1 MNCSRR
7 AAARLGSMPQA
18 AKPAIGPAVD
28 ERSRALMLKATFAM
42 LFTMLMSISAQ
53 FKIPMPP
60 DGVPQTLQT
69 LVVAL
74 AAMGLG
80 ARWGMTSILLYILI
94 GALGAGVFAEGKA
107 GVGVLV
113 GQTGG
118 YLLGFVVAQPIISGI
133 IRRSDRTVR
142 GWGAIITA
150 MLAGHV
156 VIFVLGVLW
165 LTFLRGREDEA
176 YTLMRGI
183 KGGVIP
189 FIPGMILKTIAAVMI
204 GLAVWPRSCRKF
216 W

>member
-1 MNCSRR
+1 MS
-7 AAARLGSMPQA
+7 QA
-18 AKPAIGPAVD
+18 AKPAIGSGID
-28 ERSRALMLKATFAM
+28 ERSRALMLKAALTVF
-42 LFTMLMSISAQ
+42 FTMLLGISAQ

-80 ARWGMTSILLYILI
+80 ARWGMASVLLYLAI

-107 GVGVLV
+107 GIGVLL

-118 YLLGFVVAQPIISGI
+118 YLVGFLVAQPVIHGI

-142 GWGAIITA
+142 GWGAIVAA
-150 MLAGHV
+150 MLTGHII
-156 VIFVLGVLW
+156 IFVLGVLW
-165 LTFLRGREDEA
+165 LTFLRGREDET

>member
-1 MNCSRR
+1 
-7 AAARLGSMPQA
+7 MPQA
-18 AKPAIGPAVD
+18 AKPAISSGVD
-28 ERSRALMLKATFAM
+28 DRSQALMLKAALTM
-42 LFTMLMSISAQ
+42 LFTMMLSISAQ

-69 LVVAL
+69 LVVAV

-80 ARWGMTSILLYILI
+80 ARWGMASVMLYLVI
-94 GALGAGVFAEGKA
+94 GTLGAGVFAEGKA

-118 YLLGFVVAQPIISGI
+118 YLLGFLAAQPIISGI
-133 IRRSDRTVR
+133 IRRRDATVR
-142 GWGAIITA
+142 GWGAIVAA

-156 VIFVLGVLW
+156 VIFVFGVLW
-165 LTFLRGREDEA
+165 LTFVRSQEDET
-176 YTLMRGI
+176 YTLVRGI
-183 KGGVIP
+183 QGGVMP

-204 GLAVWPRSCRKF
+204 GLAAWPRSCRKF

>member
-1 MNCSRR
+1 MS
-7 AAARLGSMPQA
+7 QA
-18 AKPAIGPAVD
+18 AKPAIGSGVD
-28 ERSRALMLKATFAM
+28 ERSRAFLLKATLTLF
-42 LFTMLMSISAQ
+42 FTMLMGISAQ

-80 ARWGMTSILLYILI
+80 ARWGMVSMLLYLVV

-118 YLLGFVVAQPIISGI
+118 YLVGFLAAQPVIHGL

-142 GWGAIITA
+142 GWGAIVAA
-150 MLAGHV
+150 MLAGHI

-165 LTFLRGREDEA
+165 LTFLRGREDET

-183 KGGVIP
+183 KGGVLP
-189 FIPGMILKTIAAVMI
+189 FIPGMILKTFAAVMV

>member
-1 MNCSRR
+1 MS
-7 AAARLGSMPQA
+7 QA
-18 AKPAIGPAVD
+18 AKPAIGSGVD
-28 ERSRALMLKATFAM
+28 ERSRAFLLKATLTLF
-42 LFTMLMSISAQ
+42 FTMLMGISAQ

-80 ARWGMTSILLYILI
+80 ARWGMASMLLYLVV

-107 GVGVLV
+107 GVGVLI

-118 YLLGFVVAQPIISGI
+118 YLVGFLAAQPVIHGL

-142 GWGAIITA
+142 GWGAIVAA
-150 MLAGHV
+150 MLAGHI

-165 LTFLRGREDEA
+165 LTFLRGREDET

-183 KGGVIP
+183 KGGVLP
-189 FIPGMILKTIAAVMI
+189 FIPGMILKTIAAVMV

>member
-1 MNCSRR
+1 MS
-7 AAARLGSMPQA
+7 QA
-18 AKPAIGPAVD
+18 AKPAIGSGVD
-28 ERSRALMLKATFAM
+28 ERSHALMLKATLAM
-42 LFTMLMSISAQ
+42 FFTMLMSISAQ

-69 LVVAL
+69 LVVAV

-80 ARWGMTSILLYILI
+80 ARWGMTSMVLYLVI
-94 GALGAGVFAEGKA
+94 GALGAGVFAEGRA

-118 YLLGFVVAQPIISGI
+118 YLAGFIVAQPIINGI

-150 MLAGHV
+150 MLAGHI

-165 LTFLRGREDEA
+165 LTFLRSREDET
-176 YTLMRGI
+176 YTLLRGVQ
-183 KGGVIP
+183 GGVIP
-189 FIPGMILKTIAAVMI
+189 FIPGMILKTFAAVMI

>member
-1 MNCSRR
+1 
-7 AAARLGSMPQA
+7 
-18 AKPAIGPAVD
+18 
-28 ERSRALMLKATFAM
+28 
-42 LFTMLMSISAQ
+42 MLMGISAQ

-80 ARWGMTSILLYILI
+80 ARWGMASMLLYLVVC
-94 GALGAGVFAEGKA
+94 ALGAGVFAEGKA

-118 YLLGFVVAQPIISGI
+118 YLVGFLAAQPVIHGL

-142 GWGAIITA
+142 GWGAIVAA
-150 MLAGHV
+150 MLAGHI

-165 LTFLRGREDEA
+165 LTFLRGREDET

-183 KGGVIP
+183 KGGVLP
-189 FIPGMILKTIAAVMI
+189 FIPGMILKTFAAVMV

>member
-1 MNCSRR
+1 MS
-7 AAARLGSMPQA
+7 QA
-18 AKPAIGPAVD
+18 AKPAIGSGVD
-28 ERSRALMLKATFAM
+28 ERSRAFLLKATLTLF
-42 LFTMLMSISAQ
+42 FTMLMGISAQ

-80 ARWGMTSILLYILI
+80 ARWGMASMLLYLVV

-118 YLLGFVVAQPIISGI
+118 YLVGFLAAQPVIHGL

-142 GWGAIITA
+142 GWGAIVAA
-150 MLAGHV
+150 MLAGHI

-165 LTFLRGREDEA
+165 LTFLRGREDET

-183 KGGVIP
+183 KGGVLP
-189 FIPGMILKTIAAVMI
+189 FIPGMILKTFAAVMV